1 MSKILQVGLAIAMCS
16 MPIAFGSLL
25 ASNLSIS
32 QPEIMG

>member
-1 MSKILQVGLAIAMCS
+1 MSKLLQIGLAVVMCS

-25 ASNLSIS
+25 ATNLSLS